1 MKIKNLLNNEI
12 TQEDILNYYNVT
24 LLYEKMPHP
33 IYGFVFNYDG
43 VNFIIINK
51 YKTLFKQ
58 TKTILHELAHIELSH
73 LNQIDKDLFA
83 FKINTYED
91 EADKYLK
98 QLLNSKE

>member
-24 LLYEKMPHP
+24 LLYEKMPNP

-51 YKTLFKQ
+51 YKSLIKQ
-58 TKTILHELAHIELSH
+58 TKTILHELAHVELNH
-73 LNQIDKDLFA
+73 LNQIEKDLFA

-98 QLLNSKE
+98 KLLNSKE